1 MQVALAT
8 LWSCFPVSAS
18 GADMLLFSLLHT
30 SSGSCCSAETNHGLL
45 RLCVCPPIH
54 PHPSFCHS
62 HFLLYFFLCSSLSLS
77 RFLPFCFVFSGSLHP
92 RFCSSHSLCFP
103 LVTPR
108 QPSLSMG
115 IQDAQR
121 KGRGQD
127 LSEAALPG
135 EIRERRGTSF
145 SPPPP
150 QPLRLT
156 ELFGFIFPE
165 KAAASRFLPR
175 WTFTC
180 FTCLIVCVWL
190 WRSGRFS
197 FFFLPP
203 LSGCVSLAANPQC
216 GLQIRRKLYCLCFV
230 VIQSRLQIRLSSL
243 LHYQG
248 GCNRGVFTV
257 CTVSQGTFKSSQV
270 DVHVLPKLII
280 IIGCLG

>member
-45 RLCVCPPIH
+45 RLCVCPPRLH
-54 PHPSFCHS
+54 PFSCRS
-62 HFLLYFFLCSSLSLS
+62 HFLGFFFMFLSIS
-77 RFLPFCFVFSGSLHP
+77 VSFLAIFFVFSGSLHP
-92 RFCSSHSLCFP
+92 CFCSSHSLCFP

-121 KGRGQD
+121 KVGGQD
-127 LSEAALPG
+127 LSEAALPV
-135 EIRERRGTSF
+135 EIWERQGTSF

-150 QPLRLT
+150 QPLRLA
-156 ELFGFIFPE
+156 ELFGFISPE
-165 KAAASRFLPR
+165 KAAASPLLPR

-197 FFFLPP
+197 FFSLP
-203 LSGCVSLAANPQC
+203 LSLAMSHWQQT
-216 GLQIRRKLYCLCFV
+216 LSV
-230 VIQSRLQIRLSSL
+230 VYR
-243 LHYQG
+243 
-248 GCNRGVFTV
+248 
-257 CTVSQGTFKSSQV
+257 
-270 DVHVLPKLII
+270 
-280 IIGCLG
+280 